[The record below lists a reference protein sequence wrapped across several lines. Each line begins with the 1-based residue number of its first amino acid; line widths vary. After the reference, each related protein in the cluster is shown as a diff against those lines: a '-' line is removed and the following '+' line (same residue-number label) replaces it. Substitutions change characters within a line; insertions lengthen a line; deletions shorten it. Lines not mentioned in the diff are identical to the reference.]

1 MDSVNKNI
9 LALRNSIQKCQI
21 YKEYRKQRAIIN
33 SNPEL
38 AERVKRFRADNFR
51 LQNEAGDDNLFHIVE
66 KLSRESAE
74 LRRVPEV
81 NAYLDAELALCKMMQ
96 KICSDLISGIDV
108 HVPEI

>member
-38 AERVKRFRADNFR
+38 AERVRDSG
-51 LQNEAGDDNLFHIVE
+51 QI
-66 KLSRESAE
+66 
-74 LRRVPEV
+74 
-81 NAYLDAELALCKMMQ
+81 
-96 KICSDLISGIDV
+96 ISGFRMRARRELFFRMRSSWQKNRQSFV
-108 HVPEI
+108 ETRK